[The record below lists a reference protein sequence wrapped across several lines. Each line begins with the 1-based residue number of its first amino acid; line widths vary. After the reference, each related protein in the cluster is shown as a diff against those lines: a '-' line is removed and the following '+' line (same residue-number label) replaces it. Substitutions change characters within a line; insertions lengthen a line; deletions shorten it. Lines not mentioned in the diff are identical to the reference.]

1 MLQLRRELL
10 DARRQG
16 VVGHGGSSGRGCRFA
31 YTATDK
37 HRLPVSRGCAQRQAS
52 VYPRG
57 SQRRNRVPA
66 RRMFMASPTG
76 DVGQAPKSAVL
87 LGFLIA
93 SSGGFV
99 PAGCTLRNLS
109 ARQPLK
115 SVACQSATVDEGY
128 PLSVLAEAINKPRP
142 LAGLAR

>member
-1 MLQLRRELL
+1 MRSTGNQTSPGLYIGQILDSKLARVIKLL
-10 DARRQG
+10 I
-16 VVGHGGSSGRGCRFA
+16 F
-31 YTATDK
+31 
-37 HRLPVSRGCAQRQAS
+37 L
-52 VYPRG
+52 
-57 SQRRNRVPA
+57 
-66 RRMFMASPTG
+66 ASPTG
-76 DVGQAPKSAVL
+76 DAGQTPRSAVS

-99 PAGCTLRNLS
+99 PVECTLRNLS